1 MTTGGPAGR
10 LDGVADPTS
19 PVLRLFVALL
29 PPPEV
34 LDGLEEFLAPHR
46 AAWPD
51 LRWLRRDL
59 LHVTLAFLGEVDERT
74 LDGLLPR
81 LERAAGRCSRM
92 GLSFAGA
99 GAFPGSGVHARVLW
113 TGLYG
118 DRRSL
123 ARLAASAAA
132 AGVRAGSPPDK
143 YKSFRPHMTLARCR
157 RPTDVRP
164 LVEELSA
171 FAGAPWTA
179 GSIHLMRSHLGRQVR
194 YETVKSWPL
203 R

>member
-1 MTTGGPAGR
+1 M
-10 LDGVADPTS
+10 ADPTS
-19 PVLRLFVALL
+19 PALRLFVAVL

-51 LRWLRRDL
+51 LRWLRRDV

-74 LDGLLPR
+74 LDRLVPR
-81 LERAAGRCSRM
+81 LERAAGRHARLR
-92 GLSFAGA
+92 LSFAGG
-99 GAFPGSGVHARVLW
+99 GAFPGGGAHARVLW

-118 DRRSL
+118 DRRTL
-123 ARLAASAAA
+123 AGLAASAAA
-132 AGVRAGSPPDK
+132 AAVRAGAPQDK
-143 YKSFRPHMTLARCR
+143 YRGFRPHMTLARCR

-171 FAGAPWTA
+171 FAGTPWTA

-194 YETVKSWPL
+194 YESVRSWPL
-203 R
+203 RRDPDLASDRGE

>member
-1 MTTGGPAGR
+1 
-10 LDGVADPTS
+10 VADPK
-19 PVLRLFVALL
+19 PPIMRLFVALL

-34 LDGLEEFLAPHR
+34 LDGLEEFLGPHQV
-46 AAWPD
+46 AWPD

-59 LHVTLAFLGEVDERT
+59 LHVTLAFLGEVDEGA
-74 LDGLLPR
+74 LDRLLPR
-81 LERAAGRCSRM
+81 LQRAASRCQRLR
-92 GLSFAGA
+92 LSFAGA
-99 GAFPGSGVHARVLW
+99 GAFPGNGARARVLW

-118 DRRSL
+118 DRRML
-123 ARLAASAAA
+123 ARLAASATA
-132 AGVRAGSPPDK
+132 AGLRAGAPTGT
-143 YKSFRPHMTLARCR
+143 YKGFRPHMTLARCR

-179 GSIHLMRSHLGRQVR
+179 GSVHLMRSDLGRQVR

-203 R
+203 S